1 MSVTLEA
8 AVASAPRLGYLQ
20 RQFPVAVILGSF
32 LVLTVP
38 LCIFSLALPGL
49 LERFYVKPIFIWTLG
64 TTHFIITLTI
74 YLQSRN
80 LQYFNSTWQNRVL
93 YFMIPAGIFVLF
105 DLYTALELA
114 VVAPAFDGLFRAG
127 IRLMD
132 NHHVTRQS
140 FGVTQL
146 FKKRSGMS
154 FPRWM
159 RSTEDIYFHV
169 LTALLL
175 LTFFAGGRFDGG
187 NAVMAIGAG
196 IALTM
201 FLAVVAGFAWMW
213 QRSDDRGALAAP
225 FAYFLMQS
233 ASTALGVYQTSLYIY
248 CLAMHYVEYH
258 VLMVPRCFDTKLD
271 TTHTVDRFFGRL
283 RRNRILFYGLVVI
296 LAGVATYFTWI
307 TMGWLLHKSW
317 SDYAPP
323 YRVLIAL
330 FDGLFVFHYFI
341 EALIWKFGNPFYRT
355 TLGPLYF
362 GPNPPRGAGAVTNPA
377 TG

>member
-1 MSVTLEA
+1 MSLTLEA
-8 AVASAPRLGYLQ
+8 PVASPPRAAYLE

-32 LVLTVP
+32 LVLTLP
-38 LCIFSLALPGL
+38 LCIFSLASPGL
-49 LERFYVKPIFIWTLG
+49 LERFYVKPVFIWTLG

-93 YFMIPAGIFVLF
+93 YFLIPAGIFVLF
-105 DLYTALELA
+105 DLYTALEMA
-114 VVAPAFDGLFRAG
+114 VIAPAFDGLFRAG

-146 FKKRSGMS
+146 FKKRSGKP

-159 RSTEDIYFHV
+159 RSVEDTYFHV

-175 LTFFAGGRFDGG
+175 LTFFAGGKFNPG
-187 NAVMAIGAG
+187 NAVMSIGAL
-196 IALTM
+196 IAVTL
-201 FLAVVAGFAWMW
+201 FLAVVGGFVWMW
-213 QRSDDRGALAAP
+213 RHTDERNALAAP
-225 FAYFLMQS
+225 LAYFLMQS

-258 VLMVPRCFDTKLD
+258 VLMVPRCFNTNLD
-271 TTHTVDRFFGRL
+271 STNRVDRVFGFL
-283 RRNRILFYGLVVI
+283 RRRRILFYALVLV

-307 TMGWLLHKSW
+307 TMGWLLHKTW
-317 SDYAPP
+317 GDWPAP

-341 EALIWKFGNPFYRT
+341 EALIWKFGNPFYRS

-362 GPNPPRGAGAVTNPA
+362 GPSAPRPPMAASGAA